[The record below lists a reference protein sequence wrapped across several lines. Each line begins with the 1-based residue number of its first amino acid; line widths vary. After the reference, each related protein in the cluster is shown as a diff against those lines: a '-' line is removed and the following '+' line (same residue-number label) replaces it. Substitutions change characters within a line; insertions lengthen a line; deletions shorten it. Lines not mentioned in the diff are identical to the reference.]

1 MEEQKNMAK
10 YEAYRSM
17 YINLGKALKAGFY
30 YQAIFIEYAIFED
43 RLASLLRYAGV
54 PTVRKDGRE
63 DKISR
68 KIAKV
73 RDHNAFNTKSIR
85 SRLPVALMD
94 ELKLWTE
101 QRNALVHDLAN
112 MPYDNEQ
119 VKAVALDGER
129 ILKDFKA
136 GASAVIRNFKKQAQ

>member
-1 MEEQKNMAK
+1 
-10 YEAYRSM
+10 
-17 YINLGKALKAGFY
+17 
-30 YQAIFIEYAIFED
+30 
-43 RLASLLRYAGV
+43 
-54 PTVRKDGRE
+54 
-63 DKISR
+63 
-68 KIAKV
+68 
-73 RDHNAFNTKSIR
+73 
-85 SRLPVALMD
+85 MD

-129 ILKDFKA
+129 ILKDFKT